1 MDADQLLDNYNELQ
15 KIELRKNLNTYTLKE
30 LKKEIIKMKADKFA
44 VTKMKRRQII
54 ELIVQY
60 HLFPHLLTKQGSKG
74 TKRKGN
80 KQRPNLPQLT
90 HLPNYS
96 TNSMA
101 PSNTQLP
108 PLAQKHLQNL
118 YKLTAKNSN

>member
-1 MDADQLLDNYNELQ
+1 MNADQLLNSYNELQ

-60 HLFPHLLTKQGSKG
+60 HYLFPHLLTKQGSKG
-74 TKRKGN
+74 N
-80 KQRPNLPQLT
+80 KQKPNLPQLT
-90 HLPNYS
+90 HMPNYS

-108 PLAQKHLQNL
+108 PLTQKHLENL
-118 YKLTAKNSN
+118 YKLTANNSK

>member
-1 MDADQLLDNYNELQ
+1 MNADQLLNSYNELQ
-15 KIELRKNLNTYTLKE
+15 KIELRKNLSTYTLKE

-44 VTKMKRRQII
+44 VAKMKRQQII

-60 HLFPHLLTKQGSKG
+60 HYLFPHLLTKQGSKG
-74 TKRKGN
+74 N
-80 KQRPNLPQLT
+80 KQKPNLPQLT
-90 HLPNYS
+90 HMPNYS

-108 PLAQKHLQNL
+108 PLTQKHLENL
-118 YKLTAKNSN
+118 YKLTANNSS